1 LRASALAY
9 PQFRRLWSSSLC
21 SWLSQWIQNAALGWV
36 VYEVTGSGALLGAV
50 LGVRVIPLLLLAPL
64 SGVAAD
70 RFNRRRL
77 MQVSQALAAAVSFA
91 VGGALALGMVNVWML
106 FLFTLLMG
114 ASNVVD
120 RPARLTTA
128 FDLVPRDA
136 AVKAVTL
143 NTIGFSVAR
152 VIGPAIAG
160 YLIAWVGAAGCFF
173 IQGTLYAASG
183 LVVIAIVFP
192 PRQKP
197 QGRSALADMMEGLRF
212 AASDRSMRVLIAL
225 GTLPYLLI
233 VPIWGTLF
241 PIYAKDVFGAGP
253 QGLGILLTAV
263 GVGGIVGSF
272 LANALARMP
281 RQALMQAGWILVMAG
296 AILGVAASPNVA
308 TAAAFGFIGGAAE
321 MAHTA
326 SNMASMQVAAPPEM
340 RGRVASLTM
349 LYPAMISAGAFL
361 AGPLS
366 DALSVRGASALLA
379 AISITA
385 TAALYIFSPH
395 LREMRT
401 Q

>member
-1 LRASALAY
+1 M
-9 PQFRRLWSSSLC
+9 
-21 SWLSQWIQNAALGWV
+21 SQWIQNAALGWV
-36 VYEVTGSGALLGAV
+36 VYELTGSGALLGAV
-50 LGVRVIPLLLLAPL
+50 LGVRVVPLLLLAPI

-77 MQVSQALAAAVSFA
+77 MQVSQALAAVVSFA
-91 VGGALALGMVNVWML
+91 VGAALAFGIVSIGML

-114 ASNVVD
+114 ASNVLD

-152 VIGPAIAG
+152 VIGPAVAG
-160 YLIAWVGAAGCFF
+160 YLIAWFGAAGCFF
-173 IQGTLYAASG
+173 IQGALYAASG

-192 PRQKP
+192 PREKP
-197 QGRSALADMMEGLRF
+197 QGRSALADMVEGLRF
-212 AASDRSMRVLIAL
+212 AASDRNMRILIAL
-225 GTLPYLLI
+225 GVLPYLLL
-233 VPIWGTLF
+233 VPVWGTLF
-241 PIYAKDVFGAGP
+241 PIYAKDVFSAGP

-263 GVGGIVGSF
+263 GGGGILGSF
-272 LANALARMP
+272 VANALARVK
-281 RQALMQAGWILVMAG
+281 RQALMQAGWILVMAL
-296 AILGVAASPNVA
+296 AIFGVAASPNVPC
-308 TAAAFGFIGGAAE
+308 AAAFGFVGGAAE

-326 SNMASMQVAAPPEM
+326 SNMASMQMAAPQEM
-340 RGRVASLTM
+340 RGRVASLMM
-349 LYPAMISAGAFL
+349 LYPAMISLGAFL

-366 DALSVRGASALLA
+366 DALGVQGASMLLA
-379 AISITA
+379 AVSITA
-385 TAALYIFSPH
+385 TAALYVFSTH

>member
-1 LRASALAY
+1 M
-9 PQFRRLWSSSLC
+9 
-21 SWLSQWIQNAALGWV
+21 
-36 VYEVTGSGALLGAV
+36 VYEITGSGALLGAV
-50 LGVRVIPLLLLAPL
+50 LGMRVIPLLLLAPL

-77 MQVSQALAAAVSFA
+77 MQVSQVLAAAISLA
-91 VGGALALGMVNVWML
+91 VGAALAFGMVNMWML

-128 FDLVPRDA
+128 FDLVPRDV
-136 AVKAVTL
+136 AVRALTL

-152 VIGPAIAG
+152 IIGPAVAG

-173 IQGTLYAASG
+173 IQGALYAASG
-183 LVVIAIVFP
+183 AVVIAIVFP

-212 AASDRSMRVLIAL
+212 AASDRSMRILIAL
-225 GTLPYLLI
+225 GTMPYLLL

-263 GVGGIVGSF
+263 GAGGIGGSF
-272 LANALARMP
+272 LANALARVQ
-281 RQALMQAGWILVMAG
+281 RQALMQAGWILVMALAVFG
-296 AILGVAASPNVA
+296 LAASPDMA
-308 TAAAFGFIGGAAE
+308 TAAVFAFVGGAAE
-321 MAHTA
+321 MALTA
-326 SNMASMQVAAPPEM
+326 SNMASMQMAAPQEM

-366 DALSVRGASALLA
+366 DTLGVRGASALLA
-379 AISITA
+379 GMSIVA
-385 TAALYIFSPH
+385 TAALFVFSTH
-395 LREMRT
+395 LREMRI

>member
-1 LRASALAY
+1 
-9 PQFRRLWSSSLC
+9 
-21 SWLSQWIQNAALGWV
+21 
-36 VYEVTGSGALLGAV
+36 
-50 LGVRVIPLLLLAPL
+50 
-64 SGVAAD
+64 
-70 RFNRRRL
+70 
-77 MQVSQALAAAVSFA
+77 MQVSQGLGATVWFA
-91 VGGALALGMVNVWML
+91 VGAALAFGVVNVWML

-152 VIGPAIAG
+152 VIGPAVAG

-192 PRQKP
+192 PRTKP
-197 QGRSALADMMEGLRF
+197 QGRSALADMLDGLRF
-212 AASDRSMRVLIAL
+212 AARDRNMRILISL
-225 GTLPYLLI
+225 GTLPYLLL

-241 PIYAKDVFGAGP
+241 PIYAKDVFNAGP
-253 QGLGILLTAV
+253 AGLGVLLTAV
-263 GVGGIVGSF
+263 GAGGIVGSF
-272 LANALARMP
+272 IANALARIG
-281 RQALMQAGWILVMAG
+281 RQALMQAGWILVMAL
-296 AILGVAASPNVA
+296 AILGVASSPSVA
-308 TAAAFGFIGGAAE
+308 VAAAFGFVGGAAE

-326 SNMASMQVAAPPEM
+326 SNMASMQMAAPQEM

-349 LYPAMISAGAFL
+349 LYPAMISIGAFL

-366 DALSVRGASALLA
+366 DALGVRGASALLA
-379 AISITA
+379 AVAILA
-385 TAALYIFSPH
+385 TAALYTFSSH

>member
-1 LRASALAY
+1 
-9 PQFRRLWSSSLC
+9 
-21 SWLSQWIQNAALGWV
+21 
-36 VYEVTGSGALLGAV
+36 VTGSGALLGAV
-50 LGVRVIPLLLLAPL
+50 LGVRVIPLLLLAPI

-91 VGGALALGMVNVWML
+91 VGAALAFGMVNIGML

-114 ASNVVD
+114 ASNVLD

-152 VIGPAIAG
+152 VIGPAVAG
-160 YLIAWVGAAGCFF
+160 YLIAWFGAAGCFF

-192 PRQKP
+192 PRVKP
-197 QGRSALADMMEGLRF
+197 QGRSALADMLEGLRF
-212 AASDRSMRVLIAL
+212 AASDRSMRILIAL
-225 GTLPYLLI
+225 GVLPYLLL
-233 VPIWGTLF
+233 VPVWGTLF
-241 PIYAKDVFGAGP
+241 PIYAKDVFNAGP

-263 GVGGIVGSF
+263 GGGGILGSF
-272 LANALARMP
+272 VANALARVQ
-281 RQALMQAGWILVMAG
+281 RQALMQAGWILVMAA
-296 AILGVAASPNVA
+296 AIFGVATSPNVA
-308 TAAAFGFIGGAAE
+308 VAAAFGFVGGMAE

-326 SNMASMQVAAPPEM
+326 SNMASMQMAAPQEM

-349 LYPAMISAGAFL
+349 LYPAMISTGAFV

-366 DALSVRGASALLA
+366 DALGVRGASMLLA
-379 AISITA
+379 ALSLAA
-385 TAALYIFSPH
+385 TASLFVFSTH

>member
-1 LRASALAY
+1 
-9 PQFRRLWSSSLC
+9 
-21 SWLSQWIQNAALGWV
+21 
-36 VYEVTGSGALLGAV
+36 VYELTGSGALLGAV

-91 VGGALALGMVNVWML
+91 VGAALAFGMVNIWML
-106 FLFTLLMG
+106 FVFTLLMG
-114 ASNVVD
+114 ASNVLD

-152 VIGPAIAG
+152 VIGPAVAG
-160 YLIAWVGAAGCFF
+160 YLIAWLGAAGCFF
-173 IQGTLYAASG
+173 IQGGLYAASG

-192 PRQKP
+192 PRVKP
-197 QGRSALADMMEGLRF
+197 QGRTALADMVEGLRF

-225 GTLPYLLI
+225 GALPYLLI

-241 PIYAKDVFGAGP
+241 PIYAKDVFSAGP
-253 QGLGILLTAV
+253 EGLGILLTAV
-263 GVGGIVGSF
+263 GGGGILGSF
-272 LANALARMP
+272 GANALARVK
-281 RQALMQAGWILVMAG
+281 RQALMQAGWILVMAL
-296 AILGVAASPNVA
+296 AIFGVASSPNVA
-308 TAAAFGFIGGAAE
+308 TAAAFGFVGGAAE

-326 SNMASMQVAAPPEM
+326 SNMASMQMAAPQEM

-349 LYPAMISAGAFL
+349 LYPAMISMGAFI

-366 DALSVRGASALLA
+366 DAMGVRGASMLLA
-379 AISITA
+379 AVSITA
-385 TAALYIFSPH
+385 TAALYIFSTH

>member
-1 LRASALAY
+1 
-9 PQFRRLWSSSLC
+9 
-21 SWLSQWIQNAALGWV
+21 V

-91 VGGALALGMVNVWML
+91 VGAALAFGVVNVWML

-152 VIGPAIAG
+152 VIGPAVAG

-183 LVVIAIVFP
+183 LAVIAIVFP
-192 PRQKP
+192 PRTKP
-197 QGRSALADMMEGLRF
+197 QGRSAVADMLEGLRF
-212 AASDRSMRVLIAL
+212 AASNHNMRTLIAL
-225 GTLPYLLI
+225 GTLPYLLL

-241 PIYAKDVFGAGP
+241 PIYAKDVFHAGP
-253 QGLGILLTAV
+253 AGLGILLTAV
-263 GVGGIVGSF
+263 GMGGIVGSF
-272 LANALARMP
+272 IANALARVA
-281 RQALMQAGWILVMAG
+281 RQALMQAGWILVMAL
-296 AILGVAASPNVA
+296 AILGVASSPTVA
-308 TAAAFGFIGGAAE
+308 VAAAFGFVGGAAE

-326 SNMASMQVAAPPEM
+326 SNMASMQMAAPQEM

-366 DALSVRGASALLA
+366 DALGVRGASMLLA
-379 AISITA
+379 VVSITA
-385 TAALYIFSPH
+385 TAVLYFFSPH
-395 LREMRT
+395 VREMRT

>member
-1 LRASALAY
+1 M
-9 PQFRRLWSSSLC
+9 
-21 SWLSQWIQNAALGWV
+21 
-36 VYEVTGSGALLGAV
+36 TGSGALLGAV

-91 VGGALALGMVNVWML
+91 VGAALAAGMVNVWML
-106 FLFTLLMG
+106 FAFTLLMG
-114 ASNVVD
+114 ASNVLD

-136 AVKAVTL
+136 AMKAVTL

-152 VIGPAIAG
+152 VIGPAVAG

-173 IQGTLYAASG
+173 IQGALYAASG
-183 LVVIAIVFP
+183 LAVIAIVFP
-192 PRQKP
+192 PRKKP

-212 AASDRSMRVLIAL
+212 AAGDRSMRILIAL
-225 GTLPYLLI
+225 GTLPYLLL

-241 PIYAKDVFGAGP
+241 PIYAKDVFRAGP
-253 QGLGILLTAV
+253 EGLGILLTAV
-263 GVGGIVGSF
+263 GVGGTLGSF
-272 LANALARMP
+272 VANALARVQ
-281 RQALMQAGWILVMAG
+281 RQALMQAGWILVMAL
-296 AILGVAASPNVA
+296 AILGLASSPNVPL
-308 TAAAFGFIGGAAE
+308 AAACGFIGGAAE

-326 SNMASMQVAAPPEM
+326 SNMASMQMAAPPDM

-349 LYPAMISAGAFL
+349 LYPAMISIGAFL

-366 DALSVRGASALLA
+366 DALSVRGASGLLA
-379 AISITA
+379 IVAIAA
-385 TAALYIFSPH
+385 TAGLYLFSTH

>member
-1 LRASALAY
+1 M
-9 PQFRRLWSSSLC
+9 
-21 SWLSQWIQNAALGWV
+21 

-152 VIGPAIAG
+152 VIGPAVAG
-160 YLIAWVGAAGCFF
+160 YLIAWVGAAGCFI

-197 QGRSALADMMEGLRF
+197 VGRSALADMMEGLRF
-212 AASDRSMRVLIAL
+212 AASDRNMRILIAL
-225 GTLPYLLI
+225 GTLPYLLL

-241 PIYAKDVFGAGP
+241 PIYAKDVFHAGP
-253 QGLGILLTAV
+253 TGLGILLTAV

-272 LANALARMP
+272 LANALARVQ
-281 RQALMQAGWILVMAG
+281 RQALMQAGWILVMAC
-296 AILGVAASPNVA
+296 AILGVASSPNVA
-308 TAAAFGFIGGAAE
+308 SAAAFGFVGGAAE

-326 SNMASMQVAAPPEM
+326 SNMASMQMVAPPEM

-379 AISITA
+379 GVSIVA
-385 TAALYIFSPH
+385 TAALFIFSTH

>member
-1 LRASALAY
+1 
-9 PQFRRLWSSSLC
+9 
-21 SWLSQWIQNAALGWV
+21 V

-77 MQVSQALAAAVSFA
+77 MQVSQALAAIVSFA
-91 VGGALALGMVNVWML
+91 VGTALAFGLVNVWML

-152 VIGPAIAG
+152 VMGPAVAG

-197 QGRSALADMMEGLRF
+197 VGRSALADMMEGLRF
-212 AASDRSMRVLIAL
+212 AASDPSMRILIAL
-225 GTLPYLLI
+225 GTLPYLLL

-263 GVGGIVGSF
+263 GVGGTLGSF
-272 LANALARMP
+272 VANALARVQ
-281 RQALMQAGWILVMAG
+281 RQALMQAGWILVMAL
-296 AILGVAASPNVA
+296 AILGVASSPNVP
-308 TAAAFGFIGGAAE
+308 TAAAFAFFGGAAE

-326 SNMASMQVAAPPEM
+326 SNMASMQMVAPQEM

-349 LYPAMISAGAFL
+349 LYPAMISMGAFL

-366 DALSVRGASALLA
+366 DSLGVRGASILLA
-379 AISITA
+379 VLSITA
-385 TAALYIFSPH
+385 TAALYVFSTH

-401 Q
+401 K

>member
-1 LRASALAY
+1 
-9 PQFRRLWSSSLC
+9 
-21 SWLSQWIQNAALGWV
+21 V

-91 VGGALALGMVNVWML
+91 VGAALALGMVNVWML

-152 VIGPAIAG
+152 VIGPAVAG

-183 LVVIAIVFP
+183 FVVIAIVFP
-192 PRQKP
+192 PRKKP
-197 QGRSALADMMEGLRF
+197 EGRSALADMMEGLRF
-212 AASDRSMRVLIAL
+212 AAGDRGMRILIAL
-225 GTLPYLLI
+225 GTLPYLLL

-241 PIYAKDVFGAGP
+241 PIYAKDVFVAGP
-253 QGLGILLTAV
+253 TGLGILLTAV

-272 LANALARMP
+272 LANALARLP
-281 RQALMQAGWILVMAG
+281 RQALMQAGWILVMAC

-308 TAAAFGFIGGAAE
+308 SAAAFGFVGGAAE

-326 SNMASMQVAAPPEM
+326 SNMASMQMAAPQEM

-366 DALSVRGASALLA
+366 DAFGVRGASALLA
-379 AISITA
+379 GVSIAA
-385 TAALYIFSPH
+385 TAALFIFSTH